1 MLYKASVGVYSMN
14 NGRDLGDISKKNI
27 KIMIEYDGSKYSG
40 WQRLGKTAVDAVS
53 KSIKKSSIQSVL
65 EYNLSRLLDEDIKL
79 IGSGR
84 TDASVH
90 ALGQVANFYS
100 YTKLPLK
107 ELLIGINRLLPEDIA
122 VLDIEEVDLNF
133 HSRYSAKAKTYEY
146 RIYMGETQSVF
157 LRKYTYHEQNELNI
171 VNMKKAASY
180 LVGTHDFKSFSTE
193 RKDGKSTVRT
203 INDIYF
209 HINGSV
215 LTIGITGNGFLY
227 NMVRI
232 IIGTLME
239 IGEGNRGAD
248 DMLDIL
254 KSKDRQKAG
263 FTVSGHGLFLY
274 RVWYD

>member
-1 MLYKASVGVYSMN
+1 MN

-157 LRKYTYHEQNELNI
+157 LRKYTYHEQNELDI

-215 LTIGITGNGFLY
+215 LTICITGNGFLY

-263 FTVSGHGLFLY
+263 FTISGHGLFLY